1 MSADD
6 GEADYEPEAVEGWD
20 GGAGSISDFEVHCV
34 ADEAACVVDFSVC
47 ARLMLWGAR
56 LIRLCIGG

>member
-6 GEADYEPEAVEGWD
+6 GEVYYEPEAVEECD

-47 ARLMLWGAR
+47 QG
-56 LIRLCIGG
+56 